1 LPCSVFFRTAKVR
14 TQSETGKF
22 LKKKIIGK
30 PVNRAFFSAFN
41 DRYLP
46 QFQLKAEF
54 SSQMKDFSYITNSH
68 PAFIESLYQEF
79 LKNPSGVDPDLRKF
93 FEGFDFAVA
102 NGSAVA
108 VNGQPVA
115 GTTAIDWMKEVR
127 VYRLI
132 LGYRNKGHLLAKTN
146 PIRTR
151 KDRGANLELSFF
163 GLSDADLDT
172 VYQAG
177 NLIGLGATSLRNIL
191 SHLQQSYAGHV
202 GIEFKYISDQKKI
215 DWLTTEME
223 QRFTNPVT
231 IEKQKR
237 ILEKLNEGVIFEK
250 FLHTKYIGQKR
261 FSLEGGETT
270 IAALDAIIN
279 VSANNDVQEVVIG
292 MAHRGRLNILAN
304 IMGKTYEQ
312 IFSEFEGTAAID
324 QTMGSGDVKYHM
336 GYGSEV
342 QTVDHKAIHLKL
354 MPNPS
359 HLEAVDPVVVGFA
372 RAKADVLYESDFDK
386 LLPILIHGDA
396 SVAGQGI
403 VYEVL
408 QMSNLRGYYT
418 GGTIHFVINNQ
429 IGFTTDF
436 DDARSADYC
445 TSAAAM
451 IQAPVLHVNGDDAE
465 AVVKCAEI
473 ATRYRQEFNSDIF
486 IDMVCYLRHGHNEG
500 DDPKYTQPQ
509 LYALIDKHQN
519 PREIYTQF
527 LIENGEAD
535 AQQLAKDMEKKFW
548 GDLQERLDEV
558 KQHPLPYKYQQPELV
573 WKSLRKATEEDFDQ
587 SPVTAIKEEEIRRV
601 FDSLMKWP
609 EDFKPLKKV
618 EKLLQDKIKLLQTEQ
633 KIDWATAELMA
644 YGSLLVDGKLV
655 RMSGQ
660 DVKRGTF
667 SHRHAVLRDENTNL
681 EYNRLNHFQEKQE
694 KFRIY
699 NSLLSEYGVLG
710 FEYGY
715 AMANPNALVIWEAQF
730 GDFCNGA
737 QTMIDQ
743 FIAAGEQKWQR
754 QNGVVMLLPHG
765 YEGQGPEHSSAR
777 MERFLQMCAELNLVV
792 TNITSAANLFHVFR
806 RQLTWHFRKPL
817 INFSPKANLR
827 NPGTYSHISE
837 FASSGFKEVI
847 DDNFVTAAAQV
858 KKVLLCSG
866 KLYFELAEKQQ
877 KENRTDIAIVRLE
890 QLYPLPAKQLDALYK
905 KYNKATWFW
914 VQEEPLNM
922 GAAGFLQMNL
932 KSINFGV
939 ISRNASAATATGY
952 AKVHAQEQAE
962 IIDTAFGI

>member
-1 LPCSVFFRTAKVR
+1 
-14 TQSETGKF
+14 
-22 LKKKIIGK
+22 
-30 PVNRAFFSAFN
+30 
-41 DRYLP
+41 
-46 QFQLKAEF
+46 
-54 SSQMKDFSYITNSH
+54 MKDFSYITNSH
-68 PAFIESLYQEF
+68 PAYIESLYQEF
-79 LKNPSGVDPDLRKF
+79 VQNPESVDPDLKKF
-93 FEGFDFAVA
+93 FEGFDFAVSNA
-102 NGSAVA
+102 SGTVVSS
-108 VNGQPVA
+108 NGQI
-115 GTTAIDWMKEVR
+115 TAAESIDWMKEIK

-132 LGYRNKGHLLAKTN
+132 LGYRNKGHLIAKTN
-146 PIRTR
+146 PIRQR
-151 KDRGANLELSFF
+151 KDRGANLDLSFF
-163 GLSDADLDT
+163 GLSEADLNT
-172 VYQAG
+172 TYQAG
-177 NLIGLGATSLRNIL
+177 NLIGLGATTLKNIL
-191 SHLQQSYAGHV
+191 HHLNNCYASNV

-215 DWLTTEME
+215 DWLTREME
-223 QRFTNPVT
+223 QRFVQPLSL
-231 IEKQKR
+231 EKKKR
-237 ILEKLNEGVIFEK
+237 VLEKLNQGVMFEK

-279 VSANNDVQEVVIG
+279 VAANHEVQEVVIG
-292 MAHRGRLNILAN
+292 MAHRGRLNVLAN

-312 IFSEFEGTAAID
+312 IFSEFEGTAVMD

-336 GYGSEV
+336 GYGSEI
-342 QTVDHKAIHLKL
+342 QTPDQKTIHLKL

-372 RAKADVLYESDFDK
+372 RAKADVLYNSDFDK
-386 LLPILIHGDA
+386 ILPILIHGDA

-418 GGTIHFVINNQ
+418 GGTIHYVINNQ

-445 TSAAAM
+445 TSIASM
-451 IQAPVLHVNGDDAE
+451 VQAPVLHVNGDDAE
-465 AVVKCAEI
+465 SVVKCAEI

-486 IDMVCYLRHGHNEG
+486 IDMVCYRKHGHNEG

-519 PREIYTQF
+519 PREIYTQY
-527 LIENGEAD
+527 LIQNGEPD
-535 AQQLAKDMEKKFW
+535 AQQLAKEMEKKFW
-548 GDLQERLDEV
+548 ADLQERLDEV
-558 KQHPLPYKYQQPELV
+558 KQNPLPYKYQTPELV
-573 WKSLRKATEEDFDQ
+573 WKSMRKATEEDFDQ
-587 SPVTAIKEEEIRRV
+587 SPVTAVPQEQIQQMFGK
-601 FDSLMKWP
+601 LMSWP
-609 EDFKPLKKV
+609 AEFKPLKKV
-618 EKLLQDKIKLLQTEQ
+618 EKLLQDKTKLLETEH
-633 KIDWATAELMA
+633 KIDWATAELLA
-644 YGSLLVDGKLV
+644 YGSILMDGNIV

-660 DVKRGTF
+660 DVQRGTF
-667 SHRHAVLRDENTNL
+667 SHRHAILRDENTNKG
-681 EYNRLNHFQEKQE
+681 YNRLNHFTENQES
-694 KFRIY
+694 FRIY

-777 MERFLQMCAELNLVV
+777 LERFLQMCAELNMVI
-792 TNITSAANLFHVFR
+792 TNITTASNLFHAFR
-806 RQLTWHFRKPL
+806 RQLAWNFRKPM

-827 NPGTYSHISE
+827 NPATYSSITELSE
-837 FASSGFKEVI
+837 GGFKEVI
-847 DDNFVTAAAQV
+847 DDVFVENPTQV
-858 KKVLLCSG
+858 KKVLLCTG
-866 KLYFELAEKQQ
+866 KLFFEMSDKQQ
-877 KENRTDIAIVRLE
+877 KENRKDIAIVRLE
-890 QLYPLPAKQLDALYK
+890 QLYPLPQKQLEALHK

-922 GAAGFLQMNL
+922 GAASFLQMNL
-932 KSINFGV
+932 KNINFGV

-952 AKVHAQEQAE
+952 AKVHAAEQAE
-962 IIDTAFGI
+962 IINTAFDI

>member
-1 LPCSVFFRTAKVR
+1 
-14 TQSETGKF
+14 
-22 LKKKIIGK
+22 
-30 PVNRAFFSAFN
+30 
-41 DRYLP
+41 
-46 QFQLKAEF
+46 
-54 SSQMKDFSYITNSH
+54 MKDFSFITNSH
-68 PAFIESLYQEF
+68 PAYIESLYNDF
-79 LKNPSGVDPDLRKF
+79 LKNPLSIDPDIQKF
-93 FEGFDFAVA
+93 FEGFDFAITT
-102 NGSAVA
+102 
-108 VNGQPVA
+108 
-115 GTTAIDWMKEVR
+115 GTSQSNVSQSVTIDWMKEIK

-151 KDRGANLELSFF
+151 KDRGANLDLNFF
-163 GLSDADLDT
+163 GLSEADLNT
-172 VYQAG
+172 VYHAG
-177 NLIGLGATSLRNIL
+177 NLIGLGATSLKEIL
-191 SHLQQSYAGHV
+191 GHLEKCYATHV

-215 DWLTTEME
+215 DWLTAEIE
-223 QRFTNPVT
+223 QKFSNPVSLQ
-231 IEKQKR
+231 KKKR
-237 ILEKLNEGVIFEK
+237 ILEKLNQGVMFEK

-279 VSANNDVQEVVIG
+279 TAGNLQVQEVVIG

-312 IFSEFEGTAAID
+312 IFSEFEGTATID

-336 GYGSEV
+336 GYGSDV
-342 QTVDHKAIHLKL
+342 QTIDGQQVHLKL

-359 HLEAVDPVVVGFA
+359 HLEAFDPVVIGFA
-372 RAKADVLYESDFDK
+372 RAKADVLYSSDFDK
-386 LLPILIHGDA
+386 ILPILIHGDA

-436 DDARSADYC
+436 DDARSADYS
-445 TSAAAM
+445 TSVAAM

-486 IDMVCYLRHGHNEG
+486 IDMVCYRKHGHNEG

-519 PREIYTQF
+519 PREIYTQH
-527 LIENGEAD
+527 LLDNGESD
-535 AQQLAKDMEKKFW
+535 AIELAKEMEKKFW
-548 GDLQERLDEV
+548 ADLQERLDEI
-558 KQHPLPYKYQQPELV
+558 KQNPLPYKYQAPELV
-573 WKSLRKATEEDFDQ
+573 WKSLRKATEKDFDH
-587 SPVTAIKEEEIRRV
+587 SPETAIKKEELFRL
-601 FDSLMKWP
+601 FHALMQWP
-609 EDFKPLKKV
+609 DTFKPLKKV
-618 EKLLQDKIKLLQTEQ
+618 EKLLQEKIKLLESEN
-633 KIDWATAELMA
+633 KIDWATGELLA
-644 YGSLLVDGKLV
+644 YSSLLIQHNPV

-660 DVKRGTF
+660 DVQRGTF
-667 SHRHAVLRDENTNL
+667 SHRHAVLRDEQTNKG
-681 EYNRLNHFQEKQE
+681 YNRLNHFQEIQE

-715 AMANPNALVIWEAQF
+715 AMANPAALVIWEAQF
-730 GDFCNGA
+730 GDFSNGA

-754 QNGVVMLLPHG
+754 MNGLVMLLPHG

-777 MERFLQMCAELNLVV
+777 MERFLQMCAELNLVI
-792 TNITSAANLFHVFR
+792 TNITTSANLFHALR
-806 RQLTWHFRKPL
+806 RQLTWPFRKPL

-827 NPGTYSHISE
+827 YAGSYSKVEE
-837 FASSGFKEVI
+837 FTKGGFNELI
-847 DDNFVTAAAQV
+847 DDSFVQKASEV
-858 KKVLLCSG
+858 KKVLFCTG
-866 KLYFELAEKQQ
+866 KIYFELAEKQL
-877 KENRTDIAIVRLE
+877 KESRTDMAIVRLE
-890 QLYPLPAKQLDALYK
+890 QIYPLPLKQLESLRD
-905 KYNKATWFW
+905 KYNNGNWYW

-922 GAAGFLQMNL
+922 GAASFLKMNL
-932 KSINFGV
+932 TTVDFKI
-939 ISRNASAATATGY
+939 ISRTASASTATGY
-952 AKVHAQEQAE
+952 AKVHAKEQAQ
-962 IIDTAFGI
+962 IIERAFSI